1 MIGDRGATIRDHS
14 ATMGADGAMVGGRG
28 AVWGRFLLKVGGT
41 FSILLRSPRLP
52 AQRRRSGST
61 LPFSFPKRLLRIR
74 FGGAEAA
81 HPQPPTN
88 KTTTTNPPKNKQ
100 KKKPHPL
107 KIIKTKQKKPNPNHN
122 SSSSRLSFLVAF
134 SVYGTTVHC
143 EQRSTP
149 GRWPHRPCGAGGSV
163 LSLEDPGRGSGGAG
177 SPQCPTSSW
186 RAERR
191 LQRLC
196 RDGRAL
202 LPAVGSVKKGRKE
215 KRANS
220 EGVDLAVMICSGP
233 PVLRGSGAPCRAGN
247 AGSAAGDAGLQCG
260 AGGCRSPPPG
270 AAALSAGVVLPHGG
284 GGPGCA
290 PHLLLHRT
298 AAQLRCSQP
307 RAADGSEAGRRRAP
321 LAVPPF
327 APRRRTAP
335 EVEEGV
341 PGLRLPPRGFC
352 RARRRRAALS
362 SQGWRSA
369 AHE

>member
-1 MIGDRGATIRDHS
+1 MEE
-14 ATMGADGAMVGGRG
+14 
-28 AVWGRFLLKVGGT
+28 
-41 FSILLRSPRLP
+41 LR
-52 AQRRRSGST
+52 
-61 LPFSFPKRLLRIR
+61 
-74 FGGAEAA
+74 
-81 HPQPPTN
+81 PPIP
-88 KTTTTNPPKNKQ
+88 NPPQTKQ
-100 KKKPHPL
+100 QQQTPQKTNRKKPHPL

-177 SPQCPTSSW
+177 SPQRPTSSW

-191 LQRLC
+191 LQRLYS
-196 RDGRAL
+196 DGRAL

-215 KRANS
+215 KRPNS
-220 EGVDLAVMICSGP
+220 EEVDLAVMICSGP
-233 PVLRGSGAPCRAGN
+233 PVLRGSGAPCRAGKR
-247 AGSAAGDAGLQCG
+247 GQRCWGCG
-260 AGGCRSPPPG
+260 AAVRCWRLSLPASRRCSPECRRG
-270 AAALSAGVVLPHGG
+270 ASARG

-335 EVEEGV
+335 GVEEGV